1 MKRIYLLIILV
12 VGCVML
18 SAQQD
23 PFTNRIPCHLKA
35 SRVGTNSVE
44 LIWENVVEAVSYEVY
59 KILYIRLLK
68 KIALQ
73 WKG

>member
-1 MKRIYLLIILV
+1 
-12 VGCVML
+12 ML

-23 PFTNRIPCHLKA
+23 PFINRIPCHLKA

-59 KILYIRLLK
+59 KEDTLYKTVK
-68 KIALQ
+68 KIALR
-73 WKG
+73 WEG

>member
-44 LIWENVVEAVSYEVY
+44 LIWEM
-59 KILYIRLLK
+59 
-68 KIALQ
+68 
-73 WKG
+73 

>member
-35 SRVGTNSVE
+35 SRVGTTYLGECSRGCK
-44 LIWENVVEAVSYEVY
+44 L
-59 KILYIRLLK
+59 
-68 KIALQ
+68 
-73 WKG
+73 